1 MTNSGRQTLPK
12 PFNQVKQLCIV
23 LKNIPYS
30 TYKQKLAQQNEKG
43 DKENW
48 SPNSNRR
55 LSHRVFTDS
64 TEKQAV
70 EQLSEQH

>member
-1 MTNSGRQTLPK
+1 M
-12 PFNQVKQLCIV
+12 